1 MRASAYDPAGALPLH
16 PARGQRPLDPAF
28 SVPPKAENGCGSG
41 ASGPSGIQGQR
52 PWWGRGAKPL
62 AFLLLATLA
71 LTACGRKG
79 PPVPPGPP
87 DQVIYPRTYPA
98 R

>member
-1 MRASAYDPAGALPLH
+1 MGSKGSALGGGPG
-16 PARGQRPLDPAF
+16 G
-28 SVPPKAENGCGSG
+28 KA
-41 ASGPSGIQGQR
+41 

-71 LTACGRKG
+71 LGACGRKG